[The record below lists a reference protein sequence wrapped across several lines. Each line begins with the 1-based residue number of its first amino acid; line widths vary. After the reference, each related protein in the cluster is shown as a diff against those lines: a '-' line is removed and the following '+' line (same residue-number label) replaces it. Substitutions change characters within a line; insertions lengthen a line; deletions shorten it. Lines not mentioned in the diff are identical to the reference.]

1 VNSPTPERV
10 VLVGFM
16 GSGKS
21 TVGKLL
27 AEALGWR
34 FVDQDALVEE
44 QEGLSISEM
53 FAGAG
58 ESHFRAVEAP
68 VADRLLRE
76 KRIVMASGGGWAAL
90 PDRIA
95 GLPNDTV
102 CVWLRVS
109 AEEAVRRT
117 EEAAG
122 SRPLLSGPDTLET
135 ALRLLEQRTPFY
147 SQSDLEVDTEAL
159 RPEDVSARILKFLV
173 DRHPAMDAKRLRSL
187 NAQ

>member
-1 VNSPTPERV
+1 VKTPTPERI

-21 TVGKLL
+21 TVGPLL
-27 AEALGWR
+27 AQTLRWR

-44 QEGLSISEM
+44 QEGLSIPEI

-58 ESHFRAVEAP
+58 ESHFRAVEAQ

-76 KRIVMASGGGWAAL
+76 KHIVMASGGGWAAV
-90 PDRIA
+90 PDRLA
-95 GLPNDTV
+95 RLPEGTV

-109 AEEAVRRT
+109 AEEVVRRT
-117 EEAAG
+117 AAEPG
-122 SRPLLSGPDTLET
+122 SRPLLSGPHALER
-135 ALRLLEQRTPFY
+135 ARRLLEERTPFY

-159 RPEDVSARILKFLV
+159 RPEDVSARILGFLV
-173 DRHPAMDAKRLRSL
+173 DRYPAMDAKRLRSL